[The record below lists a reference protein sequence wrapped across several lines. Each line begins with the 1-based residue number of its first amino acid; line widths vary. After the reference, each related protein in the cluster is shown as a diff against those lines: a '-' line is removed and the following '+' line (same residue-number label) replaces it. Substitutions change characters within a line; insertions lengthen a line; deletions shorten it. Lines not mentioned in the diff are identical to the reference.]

1 MSDFDL
7 FVSPL
12 HRQVRKEKELKSL
25 LWKIDFAEIKFG
37 RSDLEY
43 FGTPM
48 DDEPPMCVRHKLL
61 YCRHHHEL
69 KNILKQ
75 NARKKIARNTFRF
88 CHCVDGKFHLFANA
102 HA

>member
-7 FVSPL
+7 FVFLL

-48 DDEPPMCVRHKLL
+48 DDEPPMCVRHKLH
-61 YCRHHHEL
+61 YCRHYHEL

-75 NARKKIARNTFRF
+75 NVRKK
-88 CHCVDGKFHLFANA
+88 
-102 HA
+102 